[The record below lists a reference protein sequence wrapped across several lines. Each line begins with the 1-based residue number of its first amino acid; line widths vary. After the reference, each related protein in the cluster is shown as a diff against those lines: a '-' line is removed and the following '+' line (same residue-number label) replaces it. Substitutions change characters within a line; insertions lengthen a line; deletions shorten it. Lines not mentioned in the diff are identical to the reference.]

1 DSVAAEPMPEPTAAD
16 AVQTF
21 PLMPSTPGGQP

>member
-1 DSVAAEPMPEPTAAD
+1 PTAAD